1 MKWSRDWL
9 LVDAKKTPR
18 GGAFSAAFQE
28 FETPFLMVEA
38 AGQFIHIFRHGLDY
52 SFICLS
58 LEEIDSGGRIVESDS
73 TLVLLEV

>member
-1 MKWSRDWL
+1 
-9 LVDAKKTPR
+9 
-18 GGAFSAAFQE
+18 
-28 FETPFLMVEA
+28 MVEA